1 MYKTFMKR
9 GRGNGTSSPHIV
21 VRASAL
27 LWNAKQ
33 GLKPLLRGFSLLLI
47 FSFLLIA
54 NPVQAQEG
62 KEGPTYIVQDGDTL
76 WGIAVNFNISLD
88 DLMAANG
95 LEDGNL
101 IVGQEVIIP
110 GLEGVSGVLRTET
123 VPYGDNL
130 RSLQRRTQAPQS
142 ILLKLNRLVSPT
154 ELYAGVSFIVP
165 LDEATPLLA
174 ASISLKSGDTLLE
187 EAIRQ
192 NSDIWTLA
200 EINSLSSTS
209 AALPGEILYAPAE
222 QNEAANANGLPATFL
237 SANVEKL
244 PLTQGSTAIIRVS
257 MTEDVTLSGS
267 LISDR
272 EYDLQFFPDGEN
284 SFVALQ
290 GVHAMTEPGAYPL
303 KLEATFS
310 DGSVESYEQMVLIT
324 SGGYPNDPILIVP
337 PETLD
342 PTITQDEQNI
352 LIATISEVSPER
364 LWSGVFTNPSVYE
377 DCFTSRYG
385 SRREY
390 RANDGSITYYGFHSG
405 LDFCGGTGLQIDA
418 TANGEVVFAGETIVR
433 GNATIIDHGQGIFS
447 GYWHQHENYVQTG
460 DIVEAGQVIGLVGA
474 TGRVTGAHL
483 HWEVWVNG
491 VQVNPMIWLER
502 RFP

>member
-1 MYKTFMKR
+1 MYRNTPVKR
-9 GRGNGTSSPHIV
+9 ERETPHIV

-47 FSFLLIA
+47 LSFLLIA

-62 KEGPTYIVQDGDTL
+62 KEGPTYIVQNGDTL

-110 GLEGVSGVLRTET
+110 GLEGVKGVLRTET

-154 ELYAGVSFIVP
+154 ELYAGVSLIVP

-192 NSDIWTLA
+192 NSDIWTLV

-209 AALPGEILYAPAE
+209 VALPGEILYAPAE

-244 PLTQGSTAIIRVS
+244 PLTQGSTAIIRVAVA
-257 MTEDVTLSGS
+257 EDVVLSGS
-267 LISDR
+267 LISDK
-272 EYDLQFFPDGEN
+272 EYALQFFPDGEN
-284 SFVALQ
+284 NFVALQ

-303 KLEATFS
+303 KLEATFP
-310 DGSVESYEQMVLIT
+310 DGRVESYEQMVLVT
-324 SGGYPNDPILIVP
+324 DAGYPNEVIPVP
-337 PETLD
+337 AEYLEP
-342 PTITQDEQNI
+342 
-352 LIATISEVSPER
+352 TISEKENNELLDMISKVNPER
-364 LWSGVFTNPSVYE
+364 LWGGVFVNPSVFE
-377 DCFTSRYG
+377 NCFTSRYG
-385 SRREY
+385 NRREY
-390 RANDGSITYYGFHSG
+390 KAIDGSTAYNYLGFHSG
-405 LDFCGGTGLQIDA
+405 LDFCGGTGLEINSCSD
-418 TANGEVVFAGETIVR
+418 GIVVFAEDTIIR
-433 GNATIIDHGQGIFS
+433 GKATLIDHGQGIFS
-447 GYWHQHENYVQTG
+447 GYWHQSEMYVKVG
-460 DIVEAGQVIGLVGA
+460 DTVKAGQVIGLVGA

-491 VQVNPMIWLER
+491 VQANPMIWLER